1 MYFNYWLLT
10 GWYCGN
16 YTEDVTLSK
25 DPIIFLWDKDA
36 NIIDYISSDKP
47 HSRYLFAK
55 HGQPKRDLVIYNHNM
70 GESSCAEWIQ
80 DLIKLGYKKKPNSL
94 VISFDFS
101 GVVSESEASVA
112 SKKSK
117 IVSFITFITDL

>member
-10 GWYCGN
+10 GWFCGN

-47 HSRYLFAK
+47 YSSYLLAK
-55 HGQPKRDLVIYNHNM
+55 HEPKRDLVIYNHNM
-70 GESSCAEWIQ
+70 GESSCSEWIQ
-80 DLIKLGYKKKPNSL
+80 TLIKLGYKKKPNSL

-101 GVVSESEASVA
+101 GVVSERSESVA
-112 SKKSK
+112 PKKNCKLEKS
-117 IVSFITFITDL
+117 FITDL